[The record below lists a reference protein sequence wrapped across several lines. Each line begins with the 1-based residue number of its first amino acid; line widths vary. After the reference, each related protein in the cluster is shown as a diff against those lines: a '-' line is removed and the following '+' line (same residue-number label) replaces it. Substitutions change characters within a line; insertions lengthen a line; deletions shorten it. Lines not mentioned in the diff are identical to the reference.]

1 METVSFKLEWFD
13 ELAAMPKPFK
23 LIFWIEE
30 GTIQI
35 IDMKSQKLFL
45 KKIRT
50 EVTLDHLF
58 IGNKLQIYGREFK
71 VVDYGDLST
80 K

>member
-23 LIFWIEE
+23 LVFWIEE

-35 IDMKSQKLFL
+35 IDLKS
-45 KKIRT
+45 
-50 EVTLDHLF
+50 
-58 IGNKLQIYGREFK
+58 
-71 VVDYGDLST
+71 
-80 K
+80 